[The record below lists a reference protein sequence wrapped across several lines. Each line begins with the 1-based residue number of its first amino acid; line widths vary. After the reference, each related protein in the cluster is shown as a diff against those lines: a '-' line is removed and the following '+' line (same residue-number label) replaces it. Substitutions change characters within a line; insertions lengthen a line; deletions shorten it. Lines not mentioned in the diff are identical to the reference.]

1 TNSGELGLKHFDA
14 GIERF
19 EPFAA
24 ALDLR
29 LPFLP
34 ASRGQG
40 LTDPLRLLASTEPLD
55 EGGLDLGQRPLDLLA
70 LPLPLEAFEK
80 VVHLG
85 GARLLQ
91 AASALGPGCLHRGPV
106 SIELTLDLLEALL
119 ELGEPVCPPGLLP
132 HPLLQDRVTRAER
145 AEVRPGDGQ
154 ACGIEEVPRAG
165 IPCGQAPSGAVP
177 LGLQAAGALPQRG
190 DLPPPP
196 HTPPRRPR

>member
-1 TNSGELGLKHFDA
+1 TRLVELLQRGVQEPLEEGRLPVPLDHRAPFRLLLAQALAQFQDGGRGLQVGAPLTNSGELGLKHFDA

-132 HPLLQDRVTRAER
+132 HPLDRKSV
-145 AEVRPGDGQ
+145 V
-154 ACGIEEVPRAG
+154 
-165 IPCGQAPSGAVP
+165 SGRSAD
-177 LGLQAAGALPQRG
+177 LG
-190 DLPPPP
+190 
-196 HTPPRRPR
+196 